1 MLKPKPKREYKPI
14 DIKLP
19 EKLIPNSDDEK
30 YLKGY
35 QQKLLKAQED
45 VPQNTIEE
53 QRRLKEKDK

>member
-19 EKLIPNSDDEK
+19 EKLIPNNDDEK
-30 YLKGY
+30 YLKAY